1 MLDKSYEV
9 SFQIIL
15 HAGDARTKALQAMK
29 CANEDNF
36 LEAESLV
43 KEAKKCLK
51 EAHKSQTLL
60 IQQEAGGEHLE
71 VNVMLVHGQDH
82 FAMAMTAID
91 LAEQTIIVN
100 KKIKALRMEG
110 KEVYS

>member
-36 LEAESLV
+36 IEAEQLV

-51 EAHKSQTLL
+51 EAHKSQTVL
-60 IQQEAGGEHLE
+60 IQQEAAGEHPE

-91 LAEQTIIVN
+91 LAEQTILMN
-100 KKIKALRMEG
+100 RKIAALETNQ
-110 KEVYS
+110 KEAAA